1 MGEVDMGEVDM
12 VVVVGDKVLGMEG
25 VVVEVGVEE
34 GKVVVAGVGV
44 VVVVVVVAKL
54 IILGSVFLT
63 SSIN

>member
-1 MGEVDMGEVDM
+1 MVEEGDMGEVDMVEVDM

-44 VVVVVVVAKL
+44 VVVVDKCHD
-54 IILGSVFLT
+54 
-63 SSIN
+63 